1 MGVVVLRG
9 ASDKRSYADGGAS
22 DKRSYADGGVGDKRS
37 YADGGVMCGGMITIY
52 SAKRIGTERAEFVSA
67 A

>member
-1 MGVVVLRG
+1 MGVVVLR
-9 ASDKRSYADGGAS
+9 GAS

>member
-9 ASDKRSYADGGAS
+9 ASDKRF
-22 DKRSYADGGVGDKRS
+22 

-52 SAKRIGTERAEFVSA
+52 SAKRIGTERAEFVGA

>member
-1 MGVVVLRG
+1 MGVVVLR
-9 ASDKRSYADGGAS
+9 GAS

-52 SAKRIGTERAEFVSA
+52 SAKRIDAERAEFVSA